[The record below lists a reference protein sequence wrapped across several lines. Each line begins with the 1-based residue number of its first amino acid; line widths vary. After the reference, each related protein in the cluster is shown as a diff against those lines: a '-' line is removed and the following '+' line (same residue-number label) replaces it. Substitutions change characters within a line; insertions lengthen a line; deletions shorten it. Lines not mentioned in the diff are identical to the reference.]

1 MQPIPAPLGSKHSFG
16 VEVALSTTE
25 VAMASAE
32 LHKVRPEVACIGD
45 SMEVTIETGSN
56 RRLHERLKASDLHWL
71 RSARL
76 KYGADIRVIDISA
89 GGMLLETEKALAP
102 DANVVVELTGPES
115 PILVPSRVLR
125 CRAASLSDI
134 VKFHGACAFK
144 RPLSIPELT
153 SKLAGPARPPAPAAH
168 AAAPKLGW
176 QKVVA
181 RFNDGRMTC
190 GYTNDFHPSKT
201 QLHLSP
207 NPRHGEST
215 VISLSQLK
223 ALFFV
228 REFRG
233 DPTRIDTKVFSETA
247 QGRKIEVTFHDNE
260 IILGSTLS
268 YRSEGN
274 GFFLQPA
281 DPRSNN
287 LRVFVTA
294 AGMQQV
300 RFL

>member
-1 MQPIPAPLGSKHSFG
+1 
-16 VEVALSTTE
+16 
-25 VAMASAE
+25 MASAE
-32 LHKVRPEVACIGD
+32 LHKRSLEVVCIDD
-45 SMEVTIETGSN
+45 SMEITVEPESN
-56 RRLHERLKASDLHWL
+56 RRVHERLKASDLHWL
-71 RSARL
+71 RGARL
-76 KYGADIRVIDISA
+76 KYGADIRVLDISA

-125 CRAASLSDI
+125 CRTASLGDI
-134 VKFHGACAFK
+134 LKYQGACAFR
-144 RPLSIPELT
+144 RPLTIPELT
-153 SKLAGPARPPAPAAH
+153 AKLTGRTQPPATAAR
-168 AAAPKLGW
+168 AAAPNIGW

-181 RFNDGRMTC
+181 RFNDGRMVC

-201 QLHLSP
+201 QLHLSL
-207 NPRHGEST
+207 NPRQGQST
-215 VISLSQLK
+215 VIPLSQLK

-228 REFRG
+228 REFTG
-233 DPTRIDTKVFSETA
+233 DPTRVETKVFSETA
-247 QGRKIEVTFHDNE
+247 QGRKMEVTFHDNE
-260 IILGSTLS
+260 IIVGSTLS
-268 YRSEGN
+268 YRGAGN